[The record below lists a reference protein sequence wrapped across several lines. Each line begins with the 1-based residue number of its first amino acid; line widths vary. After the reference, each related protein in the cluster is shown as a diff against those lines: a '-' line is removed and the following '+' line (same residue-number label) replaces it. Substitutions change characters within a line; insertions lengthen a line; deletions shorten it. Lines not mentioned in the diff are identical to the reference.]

1 MAKYD
6 RMSTL
11 FFIGLAVAIIVESIR
26 IGPGSLSN
34 PGPGLIPLGC
44 GLILGIIGLVVFGQ
58 TLAAS
63 SPKTREV
70 LWKPGTKWRNI
81 ISTFLSLIGYAF
93 LAESLGYHLVTF
105 LWLNFVCFWVGR
117 MGWKATIFT
126 SVVTTSLSFL
136 LFEHYLGIRFSRGI
150 LGF

>member
-11 FFIGLAVAIIVESIR
+11 FFMGLALAISVESIR

-44 GLILGIIGLVVFGQ
+44 GLLLGIIGLIVFIR
-58 TLAAS
+58 TLTGAS
-63 SPKTREV
+63 PEAGEV

-81 ISTFLSLIGYAF
+81 ISVFLSLICYAF
-93 LAESLGYHLVTF
+93 LVDVVGFHTVTF
-105 LWLNFVCFWVGR
+105 LWLTFLCFWVGR
-117 MGWKATIFT
+117 MGWKKTMLT
-126 SVVTTSLSFL
+126 SVVTTLLSYL
-136 LFEHYLGIRFSRGI
+136 LFEHFLGIRFSRGI
-150 LGF
+150 MGF

>member
-6 RMSTL
+6 RMSAL
-11 FFIGLAVAIIVESIR
+11 FFVFLAIVISLESIR
-26 IGPGSLSN
+26 IGPGTLSN

-44 GLILGIIGLVVFGQ
+44 GLILGIIGLAVFVRSLID
-58 TLAAS
+58 TSPAAS
-63 SPKTREV
+63 GG

-81 ISTFLSLIGYAF
+81 VSTFLSLVSYAF
-93 LAESLGYHLVTF
+93 LVEFLGYHLVTF
-105 LWLNFVCFWVGR
+105 LWLNFVCFWVGK
-117 MGWKATIFT
+117 MGWKTTVFT

>member
-44 GLILGIIGLVVFGQ
+44 GLILGMIGLAVFVRALID
-58 TLAAS
+58 T
-63 SPKTREV
+63 SPQIAGG

-81 ISTFLSLIGYAF
+81 ISTFLSLICYAF
-93 LAESLGYHLVTF
+93 LVEFLGYHLITF
-105 LWLNFVCFWVGR
+105 LWLNFLCFWVGR
-117 MGWKATIFT
+117 MGWKATILT
-126 SVVTTSLSFL
+126 SVVTTSLSFV

>member
-6 RMSTL
+6 RMSAL
-11 FFIGLAVAIIVESIR
+11 FFITLAVAIGVESIR
-26 IGPGSLSN
+26 MGPGSLSN

-44 GLILGIIGLVVFGQ
+44 GLILGIIGLVVFAR
-58 TLAAS
+58 TFVDAS
-63 SPKTREV
+63 SQSGGI

-81 ISTFLSLIGYAF
+81 ISTFLSLVCYAF
-93 LAESLGYHLVTF
+93 LVEVLGFHLITF
-105 LWLNFVCFWVGR
+105 LWLNFLCFWVGR
-117 MGWKATIFT
+117 MGWKATLFT